1 MDLQIIQITP
11 LESWLARAV
20 EKPMG
25 SPEFNYKAILINESD
40 KHYYWANGVSLE
52 INREEYEFIT
62 ANPKLFLGSITYNL
76 HQRIEIMKNLGK
88 KSERN

>member
-11 LESWLARAV
+11 LESWLARGV
-20 EKPMG
+20 ERPTD

-40 KHYYWANGVSLE
+40 RHFYWANGVSLE
-52 INREEYEFIT
+52 INREEYEFVT
-62 ANPKLFLGSITYNL
+62 ANPKLFLGSITYKL

>member
-11 LESWLARAV
+11 LESWLAREV
-20 EKPMG
+20 KRPVD
-25 SPEFNYKAILINESD
+25 SPEFNYKAILINEANR
-40 KHYYWANGVSLE
+40 HYYWASGVSLE
-52 INREEYEFIT
+52 IDREEYEFVM
-62 ANPKLFLGSITYNL
+62 ANPRLFFGSITYKL